1 MIVKR
6 PNILY
11 IMSDDHSAQAISI
24 YQSHLSQVFQTPN
37 IDRIGREGAVASR
50 CFCTNALCTPS
61 RATILTGLY
70 SHKNQVKTLMDP
82 LPDDLPTFPKL
93 MHEAGYQTALFG
105 KWHLHTVPDGFD
117 TYGVLPGQGVYFDP
131 SFLCRES
138 DWDSLESVYANVTDK
153 REAGYVTDLITDK
166 CLDWLENSWDPEKPF
181 LLLCHHKAPHDNFE
195 YGPCSSSTT

>member
-1 MIVKR
+1 
-6 PNILY
+6 
-11 IMSDDHSAQAISI
+11 
-24 YQSHLSQVFQTPN
+24 
-37 IDRIGREGAVASR
+37 
-50 CFCTNALCTPS
+50 
-61 RATILTGLY
+61 
-70 SHKNQVKTLMDP
+70 MDP
-82 LPDDLPTFPKL
+82 LPDDLPNFPKL